1 MGPGGGG
8 FPEIK
13 TPPPV
18 SILPPVIT
26 TCACALKAQSGVGT
40 LPPVGQVAQE
50 DFLAQ
55 EAFGFSELGPIGP
68 SSIGPSFCHFLVP
81 ILGFRLVSFRIS
93 APEETKGPTACQ
105 ESKLPLYYV
114 RDKQITLYAWKFK
127 TDHYYLIIKIGLE
140 FPSVQTEPYFPP
152 QPKLE

>member
-81 ILGFRLVSFRIS
+81 ILGFRLVSLQMRI
-93 APEETKGPTACQ
+93 
-105 ESKLPLYYV
+105 YV
-114 RDKQITLYAWKFK
+114 GVGRQ
-127 TDHYYLIIKIGLE
+127 KIQDASLLCRQGL
-140 FPSVQTEPYFPP
+140 T
-152 QPKLE
+152 

>member
-81 ILGFRLVSFRIS
+81 ILGFRLVSFRIL
-93 APEETKGPTACQ
+93 APEETITPTACQ
-105 ESKLPLYYV
+105 EFKLRFYCVDSGHLTTLQATAG
-114 RDKQITLYAWKFK
+114 RD
-127 TDHYYLIIKIGLE
+127 
-140 FPSVQTEPYFPP
+140 
-152 QPKLE
+152 